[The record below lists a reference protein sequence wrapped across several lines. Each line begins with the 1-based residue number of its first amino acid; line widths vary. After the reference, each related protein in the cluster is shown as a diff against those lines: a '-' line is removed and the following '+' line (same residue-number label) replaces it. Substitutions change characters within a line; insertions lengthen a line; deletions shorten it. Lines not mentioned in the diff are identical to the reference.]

1 MSTKAELYKLLK
13 ANSGRFVSG
22 QEIASRLEL
31 SRTAV
36 WKAVRALEEEGFE
49 IESARSQ
56 GYRLVSDAYSQ
67 LSLSCGLDIPVCFY
81 DEIDSTNNEARRLLS
96 QGREAPFVVAAVRQ
110 TGGKGRRGRS
120 FSSDEGGIYL
130 SVVVPAGSS
139 DSIETVTTRT
149 AVALCRTIEGAGLK
163 PAIKWVNDIYV
174 DRRKAVGILCEGVV
188 SMEDGRISEV
198 VIGVGVNFDRA
209 VFPPELEN
217 IASSLF
223 PAGSAPV
230 SRTDFACAEVRN
242 ILSSLTE
249 ENYADEYRRRCFILG
264 QRISVIKPEGEREAE
279 ALDVDDRAHL
289 IVRYDDGSVETLSS
303 GEVSTKV
310 LS

>member
-1 MSTKAELYKLLK
+1 MRAENSAVRIILIKVVLFIVNLQLRLSLLPAAILSQPLSCIRLLKSLNSLLMSTKAELYKLLK

-96 QGREAPFVVAAVRQ
+96 QGTEAPFVVAAVRQ

-120 FSSDEGGIYL
+120 FS
-130 SVVVPAGSS
+130 
-139 DSIETVTTRT
+139 
-149 AVALCRTIEGAGLK
+149 
-163 PAIKWVNDIYV
+163 
-174 DRRKAVGILCEGVV
+174 
-188 SMEDGRISEV
+188 
-198 VIGVGVNFDRA
+198 
-209 VFPPELEN
+209 
-217 IASSLF
+217 
-223 PAGSAPV
+223 
-230 SRTDFACAEVRN
+230 
-242 ILSSLTE
+242 
-249 ENYADEYRRRCFILG
+249 
-264 QRISVIKPEGEREAE
+264 EAE
-279 ALDVDDRAHL
+279 AFLLMKAASTCL
-289 IVRYDDGSVETLSS
+289 LSCLQAA
-303 GEVSTKV
+303 VTA
-310 LS
+310 